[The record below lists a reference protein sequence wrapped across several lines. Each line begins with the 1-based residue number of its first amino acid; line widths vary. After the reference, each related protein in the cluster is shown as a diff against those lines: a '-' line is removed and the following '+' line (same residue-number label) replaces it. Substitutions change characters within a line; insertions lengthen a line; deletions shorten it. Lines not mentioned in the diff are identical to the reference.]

1 MLIFQKRLF
10 KQDWWKINIIQ
21 LKNKFSDYDINKF
34 ILLLR
39 KGVYPYAYMNDY
51 KKVNETILHE
61 KEEFY
66 SNLITEDVTD
76 TDYMHAKRVR
86 KDFEIKDLAD
96 YHDLHLKSNTL
107 LLADI
112 FQNFKAL
119 IKLSFR
125 SCIFF

>member
-1 MLIFQKRLF
+1 M
-10 KQDWWKINIIQ
+10 
-21 LKNKFSDYDINKF
+21 
-34 ILLLR
+34 LLR

-66 SNLITEDVTD
+66 SNLITKDVTD

-96 YHDLHLKSNTL
+96 CHDLHLKSNTL

>member
-10 KQDWWKINIIQ
+10 KQDWWKIKIIQ

-76 TDYMHAKRVR
+76 TDYMHAK
-86 KDFEIKDLAD
+86 
-96 YHDLHLKSNTL
+96 KSKERLWNKR
-107 LLADI
+107 
-112 FQNFKAL
+112 FSW
-119 IKLSFR
+119 LSW
-125 SCIFF
+125 SAS